1 MATPFGQ
8 AGSMYGETGRDS
20 MKGNKKSKSVRPSN
34 VNKSIKVSQSE
45 INSIKKMGMSKA
57 LASAGSASASMQEG
71 IRRLYGER
79 RYQAATYKPNNVV
92 MGTPTAGYA
101 PKKPMGTPTAGY
113 APKKPMGTP
122 TAGYAPKKTTYQTGE
137 NSRAVKK
144 VAPKKDTSFKKSG
157 VSGVLKSPEAKKFRS
172 TFAKKG
178 LIPALRGK

>member
-113 APKKPMGTP
+113 APKK
-122 TAGYAPKKTTYQTGE
+122 TTYQTGE

>member
-8 AGSMYGETGRDS
+8 FESFSQAFGST
-20 MKGNKKSKSVRPSN
+20 KSKSVRPKN
-34 VNKSIKVSQSE
+34 VNKNIKVSQSE
-45 INSIKKMGMSKA
+45 INTIKKMGMKKA
-57 LASAGSASASMQEG
+57 LASAGSASSSIQEG

-79 RYQAATYKPNNVV
+79 RYQAATYKPTNVV
-92 MGTPTAGYA
+92 MGTPTS
-101 PKKPMGTPTAGY
+101 GY

-144 VAPKKDTSFKKSG
+144 TAPKKDTSFKKSG
-157 VSGVLKSPEAKKFRS
+157 VAGVLKSPEAKKFRS

-178 LIPALRGK
+178 LIPALRSK

>member
-8 AGSMYGETGRDS
+8 FESFGQAFGSTR
-20 MKGNKKSKSVRPSN
+20 SKSVRPKN
-34 VNKSIKVSQSE
+34 VNKNIKVSQSE
-45 INSIKKMGMSKA
+45 INTIKKMGMSKA

-79 RYQAATYKPNNVV
+79 RYQAATYKPTGVS
-92 MGTPTAGYA
+92 MGTPTS
-101 PKKPMGTPTAGY
+101 GY

-144 VAPKKDTSFKKSG
+144 IVAKPKSKNVAGFKPNSIGAKAISSFRKAYSPQSAKKS
-157 VSGVLKSPEAKKFRS
+157 K
-172 TFAKKG
+172 
-178 LIPALRGK
+178 

>member
-1 MATPFGQ
+1 MSTPFGQ
-8 AGSMYGETGRDS
+8 AGSMYGETGRDP

-101 PKKPMGTPTAGY
+101 PKKPI
-113 APKKPMGTP
+113 GTP
-122 TAGYAPKKTTYQTGE
+122 TAGYAPKKTSYQTGE
-137 NSRAVKK
+137 SSPKVKK
-144 VAPKKDTSFKKSG
+144 VSTAKSTKTVNKYGFKKNSIADKIGTSFRK
-157 VSGVLKSPEAKKFRS
+157 AYQ
-172 TFAKKG
+172 
-178 LIPALRGK
+178 GK

>member
-8 AGSMYGETGRDS
+8 AGSLSGETGRDP
-20 MKGNKKSKSVRPSN
+20 MKGNKKSAPVRPTN
-34 VNKSIKVSQSE
+34 VNKNIKVSQSE

-57 LASAGSASASMQEG
+57 LSAASSGSSSFAEG
-71 IRRLYGER
+71 VRRLYGER
-79 RYQAATYKPNNVV
+79 RYQAAAYKPNNVV

-113 APKKPMGTP
+113 APKKTS
-122 TAGYAPKKTTYQTGE
+122 YQTGE
-137 NSRAVKK
+137 SSPKVKST
-144 VAPKKDTSFKKSG
+144 ASKKDTSFNKAG
-157 VSGVLKSPEAKKFRS
+157 LAGVLKSPEAKKARA

>member
-8 AGSMYGETGRDS
+8 AGSLSGETGRDP
-20 MKGNKKSKSVRPSN
+20 MKGNKKSAPVKPTN
-34 VNKSIKVSQSE
+34 VNKNIKVSQSE

-57 LASAGSASASMQEG
+57 LSAAGSGSSSFAEG
-71 IRRLYGER
+71 VRRLYGER

-113 APKKPMGTP
+113 APKKTS
-122 TAGYAPKKTTYQTGE
+122 YQTGE
-137 NSRAVKK
+137 SSPKVKK
-144 VAPKKDTSFKKSG
+144 VSTSKKDTSFNKSG

-172 TFAKKG
+172 AFAKKG